1 MSETERTRGAQAL
14 TDLIFEVFRLHGE
27 LLAMGDRMV
36 AAYDLTSA
44 RWQVAGSIDE
54 AGQPLT
60 VPMIARNLG
69 LSRQAVQRVVTELI
83 RDGLLLAEDNPHHRQ
98 AKLIRL
104 TDRGRAAVRQAAEVH
119 AAWANAAAAD
129 LDPEE
134 IARSRKLLETL
145 RHRCADAPE
154 S

>member
-36 AAYDLTSA
+36 ASCDLTSA

-54 AGQPLT
+54 VGQPLT

-69 LSRQAVQRVVTELI
+69 LSRQAVQRVVNELI
-83 RDGLLLAEDNPHHRQ
+83 RDALLQAEDNPHHRQ

-104 TDRGRAAVRQAAEVH
+104 TDKGAAAVRQAAAVH
-119 AAWANAAAAD
+119 AVWANAAAAD
-129 LDPEE
+129 LDPDE
-134 IARSRKLLETL
+134 IARIRHLLETL
-145 RHRCADAPE
+145 RQRCGAAPE